1 MTKVSK
7 QDIINAVAATL
18 DITKSQAKDAV
29 DATLNSI
36 SAALEHP
43 DTTLQLR
50 GFGVFSTKM
59 TNERQGRNPA
69 TGESLTIPAKL
80 ATRFKRY

>member
-7 QDIINAVAATL
+7 QDIINTVAATL

-36 SAALEHP
+36 SAALEQP